1 MNKSLIKFIGIFLI
15 LLFCLSPL
23 GAIDLGQG
31 DNSSQINNKS
41 SGFKDLN
48 DTVIAADDM
57 SIKSD
62 NGTDDIKAIDDDVEI
77 QSVSVNESNSSK
89 KLQGRDPQL
98 AMEVKDCVYGETPIV
113 RIYFDKHCGYIYDQ
127 RIHINGVNTNPDDP
141 HFYEFYSVTIKGG
154 WNEFKLRNDMPPGT
168 YDAKYIWWGD
178 DEHDRSEVS
187 CRFTIHKLDSA
198 IKCSVNDV
206 DYGEKPVVKTSCAE
220 GLEGKYIYITS
231 PQFSKEYKFDASKAN
246 NEICI
251 DENLTPGKYTCNV
264 YYPGDS
270 FHNSQNTTLTF
281 NVNKLNPNLTVKT
294 KDIVKGGNLYVEVHA
309 NETITD
315 DVTCAIM
322 HDFSSS
328 SPSSLKSNRDS
339 QTIHLV
345 NGVGY
350 ATIDCNN
357 LSPGKYVVCTVY
369 SGDDIFKGDLA
380 SSKFKVKSDPKL
392 SVKVN
397 DSYYGE
403 HPKVEIL
410 ADNRLNGKVHVDL
423 LKTNYSYDVDVVN
436 GSGVVEAHELDKG
449 TYTAVATFAGDDSF
463 TSTEKSTKFT
473 VKPLNPNLAIKVNNV
488 TASENVTVEVTANES
503 MNGLVYIFTNHT
515 RSETIIPH
523 VVSVENGYGS
533 MQISDFASGDYY
545 ATVIYEGSTMFD
557 GDIKTANFTVKE
569 DNANLSL
576 HVDDIVYGENATVK
590 VNAYELFN
598 GDVKV
603 NLNSETDNKTVQV
616 NVKDGVGEV
625 SVANLT
631 TGTYSVDAIFD
642 GDDTFKPS
650 NASTSFKVGLADP
663 NISMSANSCGRSSER
678 VTIHAKESFSG
689 DVQVKIKSQNDYKEA
704 TVKVVNG
711 VGETIFGGLTPFDTY
726 NATATFD
733 GDNLFN
739 PGSANASFKVIGRL

>member
-1 MNKSLIKFIGIFLI
+1 MNKSRIKFLGIFLI

-31 DNSSQINNKS
+31 DNSIQINDNN
-41 SGFKDLN
+41 G
-48 DTVIAADDM
+48 TVIADDADSDDNDM
-57 SIKSD
+57 EIISD
-62 NGTDDIKAIDDDVEI
+62 NETDDKKAIAYDVEL
-77 QSVSVNESNSSK
+77 QNVSVNYSNSTK
-89 KLQGRDPQL
+89 NLQSHDPKMS
-98 AMEVKDCVYGETPIV
+98 MEVENCVYGESPIV
-113 RIYFDKHCGYIYDQ
+113 KIYINSDFGYAYDQKVYIYGDHYWDVYTATFKEKCNV
-127 RIHINGVNTNPDDP
+127 I
-141 HFYEFYSVTIKGG
+141 
-154 WNEFKLRNDMPPGT
+154 KLRNDIPPGSYNIT
-168 YDAKYIWWGD
+168 YQFRGSSYYKDVDLYGKLEVYKRDANI
-178 DEHDRSEVS
+178 E
-187 CRFTIHKLDSA
+187 
-198 IKCSVNDV
+198 CSVEDV
-206 DYGEKPVVKTSCAE
+206 DYGQMPQVKLHTEE
-220 GLEGKYIYITS
+220 GLKEPYGYITS

-246 NEICI
+246 NEVSI
-251 DENLTPGKYTCNV
+251 DENLPTGKYTCNV
-264 YYPGDS
+264 FYPGDK

-281 NVNKLNPNLTVKT
+281 NVNKLNPHLTVKT

-315 DVTCAIM
+315 DVACTIRPA
-322 HDFSSS
+322 FSSS
-328 SPSSLKSNRDS
+328 SSSSIKPDLPS

-350 ATIDCNN
+350 ATINCYN
-357 LSPGKYVVCTVY
+357 LSPGKYFICTGY
-369 SGDDIFKGDLA
+369 SGDDIFKGDIVFTN
-380 SSKFKVKSDPKL
+380 FKVKSDPKL

-410 ADNRLNGKVHVDL
+410 ADNKLNGKVHVDL

-463 TSTEKSTKFT
+463 VSTEKSTNFT
-473 VKPLNPNLAIKVNNV
+473 VKPHNPNLAIKVNNV
-488 TASENVTVEVTANES
+488 TASENVTVEVTANKS
-503 MNGLVYIFTNHT
+503 MNGLVYVFTNRT
-515 RSETIIPH
+515 RSEAFIPH
-523 VVSVENGYGS
+523 VIHVENGYGS
-533 MQISDFASGDYY
+533 MQISDFTAGDYY
-545 ATVIYEGSTMFD
+545 ATVIYEGSPMFD

-590 VNAYELFN
+590 VNAYKLFN

-603 NLNSETDNKTVQV
+603 NLISESVNKTVLV

-631 TGTYSVDAIFD
+631 TGTYSADAIFD

-663 NISMSANSCGRSSER
+663 NMSMSADSCGFSSEL
-678 VTIHAKESFSG
+678 VTIHTKESFSG

-733 GDNLFN
+733 GDKLFK
-739 PGSANASFKVIGRL
+739 PGSANASFKVNGRL